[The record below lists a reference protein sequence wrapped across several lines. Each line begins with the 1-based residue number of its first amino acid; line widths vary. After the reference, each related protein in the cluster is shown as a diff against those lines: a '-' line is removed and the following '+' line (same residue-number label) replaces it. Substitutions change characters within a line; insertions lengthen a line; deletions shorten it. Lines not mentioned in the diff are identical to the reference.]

1 MQLWNLSPSNEPE
14 QAGSGW
20 ILNWQQ
26 DHPGARFTHSVQ
38 LRTTAGVPHY
48 DRAVM
53 LKTVG
58 HFLLST
64 MPDEALTEALEGLAE
79 TYTYWKIRNQELPES
94 SRRVPTTRNAV
105 KGASYIRPTFRVT
118 ED

>member
-1 MQLWNLSPSNEPE
+1 
-14 QAGSGW
+14 
-20 ILNWQQ
+20 
-26 DHPGARFTHSVQ
+26 
-38 LRTTAGVPHY
+38 
-48 DRAVM
+48 M

-79 TYTYWKIRNQELPES
+79 TYTYWKIRNQELPAS
-94 SRRVPTTRNAV
+94 SKRVSTISNAI
-105 KGASYIRPTFRVT
+105 KGASYTRPTFRVT

>member
-1 MQLWNLSPSNEPE
+1 VL
-14 QAGSGW
+14 
-20 ILNWQQ
+20 I
-26 DHPGARFTHSVQ
+26 
-38 LRTTAGVPHY
+38 RTNAGVPQY

-58 HFLLST
+58 HFLLSR

-79 TYTYWKIRNQELPES
+79 TYTYWKIRNQPLPES
-94 SRRVPTTRNAV
+94 SKPVSTVSNAIS
-105 KGASYIRPTFRVT
+105 GASYTRTTFRVT